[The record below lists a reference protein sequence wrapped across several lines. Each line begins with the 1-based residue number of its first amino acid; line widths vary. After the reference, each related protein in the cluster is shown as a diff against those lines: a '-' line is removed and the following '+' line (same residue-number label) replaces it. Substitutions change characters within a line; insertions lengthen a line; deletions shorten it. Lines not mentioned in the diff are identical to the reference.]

1 MGARG
6 SSEIGIREDTMS
18 TFNLDDYIR
27 KVPDF
32 PKKGVLFYDIT
43 SILAKPEAFLF
54 CIDSMVALYKNKSI
68 DAVAAIEARGFLFA
82 APLAANMK
90 VPLIPIRKKGK
101 LPGVTLSKKY
111 DLEYAQAEIE
121 VHREDIPAGKN
132 ILLMDDLIATGGTL
146 NAARSLIEAGG
157 AHVPEIF
164 GIVGLPF
171 LNYEKI
177 LAPTPITTLIQYH
190 GE

>member
-1 MGARG
+1 M
-6 SSEIGIREDTMS
+6 SS
-18 TFNLDDYIR
+18 FNLDDYIR

-32 PKKGVLFYDIT
+32 PKKGILFYDIT
-43 SILAKPEAFLF
+43 SILAKPRAFQF
-54 CIDSMVALYKNKSI
+54 CIDSMFEIYKDKSI

-82 APLAANMK
+82 APFAAVMK
-90 VPLIPIRKKGK
+90 IPLIPIRKKGK
-101 LPGVTLSKKY
+101 LPGITLSKKY

-121 VHREDIPAGKN
+121 VHRADVPEGKRV
-132 ILLMDDLIATGGTL
+132 LLMDDLIATGGTL
-146 NAARSLIEAGG
+146 NAARELLTAGG
-157 AHVPEIF
+157 SIVPEIF
-164 GIVGLPF
+164 GIVALPF

>member
-1 MGARG
+1 M
-6 SSEIGIREDTMS
+6 DK
-18 TFNLDDYIR
+18 FNLDNYIR

-32 PKKGVLFYDIT
+32 PKKGILFYDIT
-43 SILAKPEAFLF
+43 SILANAAAFQY
-54 CIDSMVALYKNKSI
+54 CIDTMIALYKDKPI

-82 APLAANMK
+82 APFAVGMQI
-90 VPLIPIRKKGK
+90 PLIIIRKKGK

-121 VHREDIPAGKN
+121 VHKEDIPVGKQ
-132 ILLMDDLIATGGTL
+132 ILLVDDLIATGGTL
-146 NAARSLIEAGG
+146 NAARALLAAGG
-157 AHVPEIF
+157 THVPEIF
-164 GIVGLPF
+164 GVVGLPF
-171 LNYEKI
+171 MNYEKI